1 MFKLVKPELCYKKSA
16 ILYIEELLSYNSAIH
31 GTGFLDRYLESSG
44 YEEWLD
50 EIRYLEFNSD
60 SFKVSASTFFMV
72 DDNDFIIGMVNI
84 RHTLNDKLLFH
95 GGNIGYSIRPL
106 ERKNGYN
113 KVNLYLGLLCCQE
126 HGIKEV
132 LLDCDK
138 DNLGSART
146 IKSLGGILKNEF
158 YDDKYGVIIQQY
170 VIDVDSSI
178 RNNRNKYDKFLDN

>member
-60 SFKVSASTFFMV
+60 SSKVSASTFFMV

-95 GGNIGYSIRPL
+95 GGNIGYSIRPTK
-106 ERKNGYN
+106 RGKGYAKIALFLALKECFSLGLTRVLITAEDNNVPSYRTIEALGGVMEN
-113 KVNLYLGLLCCQE
+113 KV
-126 HGIKEV
+126 
-132 LLDCDK
+132 LDDGK
-138 DNLGSART
+138 YFRRYWIDVE
-146 IKSLGGILKNEF
+146 KSLGVF
-158 YDDKYGVIIQQY
+158 
-170 VIDVDSSI
+170 S
-178 RNNRNKYDKFLDN
+178 

>member
-60 SFKVSASTFFMV
+60 SSKVSASTFFMV
-72 DDNDFIIGMVNI
+72 DDNDLIIGMVNI

-95 GGNIGYSIRPL
+95 GGNIGYSIRPT
-106 ERKNGYN
+106 ERGNGYAKIALFLALKECFSLGLTRVLITAEDNNVPSYKTIEALGGVMEN
-113 KVNLYLGLLCCQE
+113 KV
-126 HGIKEV
+126 
-132 LLDCDK
+132 LDDGK
-138 DNLGSART
+138 YFRRYWIDVE
-146 IKSLGGILKNEF
+146 KSLGVF
-158 YDDKYGVIIQQY
+158 
-170 VIDVDSSI
+170 S
-178 RNNRNKYDKFLDN
+178 

>member
-44 YEEWLD
+44 YEEWID

-95 GGNIGYSIRPL
+95 GGNIGYSIRPT
-106 ERKNGYN
+106 ERGNGYAKIALFLALKECFSLGLTRVLITAEDNNVPSYRTIEALGGVMEN
-113 KVNLYLGLLCCQE
+113 KV
-126 HGIKEV
+126 
-132 LLDCDK
+132 LDDGK
-138 DNLGSART
+138 YFRRYWIDVE
-146 IKSLGGILKNEF
+146 KSLGVF
-158 YDDKYGVIIQQY
+158 
-170 VIDVDSSI
+170 S
-178 RNNRNKYDKFLDN
+178 

>member
-16 ILYIEELLSYNSAIH
+16 ILYIEELLNYNSAIH

-84 RHTLNDKLLFH
+84 RHTLDDKLLFH
-95 GGNIGYSIRPL
+95 GGNIGYSIRPT
-106 ERKNGYN
+106 ERGKGYAKIALFLALKECFSLGLTRVLITAEDNNVPSYRTIEALGGVMEN
-113 KVNLYLGLLCCQE
+113 KV
-126 HGIKEV
+126 
-132 LLDCDK
+132 LDEGKYFRRYWIDVE
-138 DNLGSART
+138 
-146 IKSLGGILKNEF
+146 KSLGVF
-158 YDDKYGVIIQQY
+158 
-170 VIDVDSSI
+170 S
-178 RNNRNKYDKFLDN
+178 